1 MVTNTTYLPSRTHGS
16 TRTATAYVL
25 RSAERT
31 QSRSRGSAG
40 GIACAPL
47 RLTGKAEEAH
57 PNGDRLQSDSSTESI
72 ELSTV
77 ILAGGDGDAILA
89 EAAVV

>member
-1 MVTNTTYLPSRTHGS
+1 
-16 TRTATAYVL
+16 
-25 RSAERT
+25 
-31 QSRSRGSAG
+31 
-40 GIACAPL
+40 
-47 RLTGKAEEAH
+47 
-57 PNGDRLQSDSSTESI
+57 LQSDSSTESI